1 MNYPKTIINL
11 IECYKKFPGIGEKS
25 AERMAIH
32 TLSFNDEL
40 IELFSQTLLDSKQK
54 IKYCSICGNYTENNI
69 CDICNDDSRN
79 KKIICV
85 VEEAKNINMIEKTNS
100 FNGVYHILNGL
111 ISPIDGINPE
121 DINLKSLITRVQND
135 NIEEVIIVVKPS
147 IEGETT
153 ALYISKLLEETN
165 VVVSK
170 IARGVPIGSEID
182 YIDSLTLERALL
194 DRKKVEN

>member
-40 IELFSQTLLDSKQK
+40 IELLSQTLLDTKQK